1 MNSLNKW
8 SVVSGRWS
16 EISFSWPPTT
26 DHWPLIKIMAQKN
39 QTFESSL
46 GELEKIV
53 RKLEDGDLSLE
64 ESLKLFEDGVRISR
78 ECQERL
84 SQAERRIEILL
95 KDEKGS
101 PILQEI
107 NSDTLDEPPQPKIKR
122 RIVFDEEQD
131 ESPF

>member
-1 MNSLNKW
+1 MS
-8 SVVSGRWS
+8 S
-16 EISFSWPPTT
+16 
-26 DHWPLIKIMAQKN
+26 KN

-84 SQAERRIEILL
+84 NKAERRIEILL
-95 KDEKGS
+95 KDENGNAM
-101 PILQEI
+101 LQEI
-107 NSDTLDEPPQPKIKR
+107 KPDDLSESREPKIKR
-122 RIVFDEEQD
+122 RIVFDDE